1 MVAIAAG
8 RTQCSRSLSRQLQEA
23 VGTAGRAV
31 RSDWLSD
38 VETTGQIS
46 VTRKGDESRRFE
58 PFPCRSWPRL
68 ARHPPTSG
76 HFDVY

>member
-31 RSDWLSD
+31 RTDWLSG
-38 VETTGQIS
+38 VETAGQIPG
-46 VTRKGDESRRFE
+46 TRKGNESRRLE
-58 PFPCRSWPRL
+58 SFPRRSQTL
-68 ARHPPTSG
+68 ARQPTTSG
-76 HFDVY
+76 HFDVC

>member
-58 PFPCRSWPRL
+58 PFPCRSQTL
-68 ARHPPTSG
+68 APTG
-76 HFDVY
+76 PTPANFRTF